1 MQAAELVFWAAIG
14 ILAYTWVVYPALI
27 VVWGSRRWPKPEPA
41 HDPAEL
47 PTVSLLVA
55 AYNEADWIE
64 AKLRN
69 FYELDY
75 PSDRLELLIGS
86 DASDDG
92 TDDRVRALAEGRV
105 RLIRMPCRVGKPSV
119 LNRLAAE
126 ARGDIL
132 VLSDANTRFDRHAV
146 RHLVAP
152 FADPRVA
159 VVSGRLELREAG
171 SGESRY
177 WRYETAIKR
186 AEGRLGVLVGAVG
199 GIYAVRRSCFE
210 PLPPHTL
217 VDDFVVA
224 MRNLDRGYEVRFAEA
239 AVAYE
244 ESCPTLAA
252 EMVRKV
258 RIAAR
263 NSQALGWFWRLL
275 LPWKGKRA
283 LVFWSHKVLRWLTP
297 FLLLAMFV
305 ASVALCTEPGYAG
318 VLLAQVGFYALAG
331 WGQRAHAARGRLAAI
346 AHLAGYMLATQG
358 ALVAGL
364 FRLMRG
370 TQKVTW
376 ERGRRG

>member
-1 MQAAELVFWAAIG
+1 MQAAEIVFWAAVG
-14 ILAYTWVVYPALI
+14 LLFYTWVVYPALI
-27 VVWGSRRWPKPEPA
+27 VVCGARRWPKPVPASEPV
-41 HDPAEL
+41 EL

-55 AYNEADWIE
+55 AYNEAGCIE

-75 PSDRLELLIGS
+75 PPDRIELLIGS

-92 TDDRVRALAEGRV
+92 TDDRVRALADGRV

-126 ARGDIL
+126 ARGEIL
-132 VLSDANTRFDRHAV
+132 VLSDANTRFERRAV
-146 RHLVAP
+146 RHLVAA

-159 VVSGRLELREAG
+159 VVSGRLELTEAG

-186 AEGRLGVLVGAVG
+186 AEGCFGVLIGAVG
-199 GIYAVRRSCFE
+199 GIYAVRRCCFE
-210 PLPPHTL
+210 PRPPHTL

-224 MRNLDRGYEVRFAEA
+224 MRNLDRGHEVRFEEA

-252 EMVRKV
+252 EMVRKA
-258 RIAAR
+258 RIAAG
-263 NSQALGWFWRLL
+263 NYQALGWFWRLL
-275 LPWKGKRA
+275 LPWRGKPA
-283 LVFWSHKVLRWLTP
+283 FVFWSHKVLRWFTP
-297 FLLLAMFV
+297 FLLLAVFV
-305 ASVALCTEPGYAG
+305 ASVVLCTEPGYAIALVVQACG
-318 VLLAQVGFYALAG
+318 YALAA
-331 WGQRAHAARGRLAAI
+331 WSWRARGKRGRLAAI
-346 AHLAGYMLATQG
+346 ARAASYMLATQV

-364 FRLMRG
+364 LRLLCG